1 MKVRGYKVKEQ
12 EKLDKNQIF
21 LLCEKNSGK
30 NKEVFQVL
38 ILGGDGTIGVAMI
51 RDMVKE
57 MKKKKIKNKLII
69 AGGKVTRFAKNEMMT
84 NKIEFIP
91 AHLVLMNILEH
102 EMVPKHEIIS
112 EEEANQILKK
122 YRITP
127 DQLPL
132 IFNTDPV
139 AMIIGAK
146 PGDYIKVTRKSATA
160 GLSIIYRLCIKGEE

>member
-1 MKVRGYKVKEQ
+1 
-12 EKLDKNQIF
+12 
-21 LLCEKNSGK
+21 
-30 NKEVFQVL
+30 
-38 ILGGDGTIGVAMI
+38 
-51 RDMVKE
+51 
-57 MKKKKIKNKLII
+57 
-69 AGGKVTRFAKNEMMT
+69 
-84 NKIEFIP
+84 
-91 AHLVLMNILEH
+91 MNILEH